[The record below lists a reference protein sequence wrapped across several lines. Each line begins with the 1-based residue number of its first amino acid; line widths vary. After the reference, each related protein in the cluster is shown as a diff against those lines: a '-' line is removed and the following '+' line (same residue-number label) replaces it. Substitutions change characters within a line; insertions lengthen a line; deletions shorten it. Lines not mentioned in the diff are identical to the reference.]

1 MRNLSNTIKT
11 LLLSTVLIMA
21 SCQKDYYLED
31 LNDANA
37 QIEVLES
44 TIQSLLAQGDVDAK
58 EIETLNNEIIVL
70 ENNLDIIN
78 QELIDQNL
86 INDDLQAIIDGYMIE
101 LEDNAILIEE
111 LKAEI
116 IALQE
121 ELSAQGSDIT
131 KYIDQIADLEDELAE
146 AKANVRTIIEY
157 VEVIVTE
164 TQVVTEV
171 VTQVVTE
178 VVEVEVP
185 ATPVV
190 EVVVP
195 AAVVTDTL
203 IVEPV
208 VLAAVVSPVVEEI
221 AIPAV
226 VEEEEAVVIAE
237 PVITQDITQQLA
249 DTVLESELGEL
260 SFVYT
265 NNDDDDIDLV
275 DIIETITITYTDGVQ
290 TDTQIDI
297 SFVVSLDNTPEVVV
311 EVVEEVEVNNS
322 LFDTAFGEGAW
333 GIVIDPYGNGGKKT
347 LGDVIVNDQQTT
359 YNVVMDMTDY
369 GFLNTPSKSGKY
381 TKAFQSAT
389 LYISFD
395 KNSSVIDIELIL
407 NENFGGN
414 ASPSV
419 NVSHFFN

>member
-44 TIQSLLAQGDVDAK
+44 TIQSLLAQGDVDAE
-58 EIETLNNEIIVL
+58 EIKTLNNQIIDL

-116 IALQE
+116 IELQK
-121 ELSAQGSDIT
+121 ELATQGSDIT

-171 VTQVVTE
+171 QMVEVVVTE

-208 VLAAVVSPVVEEI
+208 VLAAVVSPVVEE
-221 AIPAV
+221 
-226 VEEEEAVVIAE
+226 EAE
-237 PVITQDITQQLA
+237 PVITQEITQQLLE
-249 DTVLESELGEL
+249 TLLESAITPEYGP
-260 SFVYT
+260 YA
-265 NNDDDDIDLV
+265 NNDADDIDLV
-275 DIIETITITYTDGVQ
+275 DFIETTTHTYTDGVLTS
-290 TDTQIDI
+290 TDIQFT
-297 SFVVSLDNTPEVVV
+297 FVLNLDNTPEVVV

>member
-31 LNDANA
+31 LNEAN
-37 QIEVLES
+37 QTIEELEI
-44 TIQSLLAQGDVDAK
+44 TIQTLLAQGDVDAK
-58 EIETLNNEIIVL
+58 EINKLQEEVEALHVEVGNLMNEL
-70 ENNLDIIN
+70 ME
-78 QELIDQNL
+78 QGL
-86 INDDLQAIIDGYMIE
+86 INEALT
-101 LEDNAILIEE
+101 LEISE
-111 LKAEI
+111 LKAKIEVYQDNCAALENEI
-116 IALQE
+116 TQLQND
-121 ELSAQGSDIT
+121 LTSKDIT
-131 KYIDQIADLEDELAE
+131 ISEYITLISDLEDDLAFE
-146 AKANVRTIIEY
+146 KNNIKTIIEY
-157 VEVIVTE
+157 VQVEVERVVTQTQVVHVIEEVIVVE
-164 TQVVTEV
+164 EV
-171 VTQVVTE
+171 E
-178 VVEVEVP
+178 VIVEVENQ
-185 ATPVV
+185 V
-190 EVVVP
+190 EV
-195 AAVVTDTL
+195 
-203 IVEPV
+203 E
-208 VLAAVVSPVVEEI
+208 VEEI

-226 VEEEEAVVIAE
+226 EEEEEAVVIAE

-275 DIIETITITYTDGVQ
+275 DIIETITITYTDGVLTS
-290 TDTQIDI
+290 TDIQFT
-297 SFVVSLDNTPEVVV
+297 FVLNLDNTPEVVV

>member
-44 TIQSLLAQGDVDAK
+44 TIQSLLAQGDVDAE
-58 EIETLNNEIIVL
+58 EIKTLNNQIIDL

-116 IALQE
+116 IELQK
-121 ELSAQGSDIT
+121 ELATQGSDMT
-131 KYIDQIADLEDELAE
+131 KYINEIADLEDALAE

-171 VTQVVTE
+171 QMVEVVVTE

-208 VLAAVVSPVVEEI
+208 VLAAVVSPVVEE
-221 AIPAV
+221 
-226 VEEEEAVVIAE
+226 EAE
-237 PVITQDITQQLA
+237 PVVTEEVTQKLLETL
-249 DTVLESELGEL
+249 LESAITPEYGP
-260 SFVYT
+260 YA
-265 NNDDDDIDLV
+265 NNDADDIDLV
-275 DIIETITITYTDGVQ
+275 DFIETTTHTYTDGVLTN
-290 TDTQIDI
+290 TDIQFT
-297 SFVVSLDNTPEVVV
+297 FVLNLDNTPEVVV

-381 TKAFQSAT
+381 TKSFQSAT